1 MLRILVPIDGSD
13 NALRALRH
21 IISTRNLYREPMEL
35 HLLNVQL
42 PVASGAVKMFIS
54 QQQLNDLYRDEGA
67 AALKDARA
75 LLDQAGVS
83 YQHHIGVGD
92 LAGTIVSYAKEKQC
106 RQIVIGTRGRGTFAG
121 ALLGSVTTKVIHLAD
136 MPVVLVK

>member
-1 MLRILVPIDGSD
+1 MMKILLPVDGSE
-13 NALRALRH
+13 NSLRAVQH
-21 IISTRNLYREPMEL
+21 VIAMKEQYSDPIEV

-54 QQQLNDLYRDEGA
+54 QQQLNDFYRDEGV

-92 LAGTIVSYAKEKQC
+92 LAGTIMAYAKDKQC
-106 RQIVIGTRGRGTFAG
+106 RQIVIGTRGRGSFAG
-121 ALLGSVTTKVIHLAD
+121 ALLGSVATKVVHLAD
-136 MPVVLVK
+136 IPVLLIK

>member
-1 MLRILVPIDGSD
+1 MKILLPVDGSE
-13 NALRALRH
+13 NSLRAVRH
-21 IISTRNLYREPMEL
+21 VITMKEHYRDPIEV

-42 PVASGAVKMFIS
+42 PVVSGAVKMFIS
-54 QQQLNDLYRDEGA
+54 QQQLNDFYHDEGV

-92 LAGTIVSYAKEKQC
+92 LAGTIVTYAKEKQC
-106 RQIVIGTRGRGTFAG
+106 RQIVIGTRGRGSFAG

-136 MPVVLVK
+136 MPILLIK

>member
-1 MLRILVPIDGSD
+1 MMKMLLPVDGSE
-13 NALRALRH
+13 NSLRAVQQV
-21 IISTRNLYREPMEL
+21 IAMKEQYSEPIEV

-54 QQQLNDLYRDEGA
+54 QQQLNDFYRDEGM

-92 LAGTIVSYAKEKQC
+92 LAGTITSYAKDKQC
-106 RQIVIGTRGRGTFAG
+106 RQIVIGTRGRGSFAG
-121 ALLGSVTTKVIHLAD
+121 ALLGSVATKVVHLAD
-136 MPVVLVK
+136 IPVLLIK

>member
-1 MLRILVPIDGSD
+1 MKILLPVDGSE
-13 NALRALRH
+13 NSLRALQQV
-21 IISTRNLYREPMEL
+21 IAMKEQYSEPIEV

-54 QQQLNDLYRDEGA
+54 QQQLNDFYRDEGM

-92 LAGTIVSYAKEKQC
+92 LAGTITSYAKDKQC
-106 RQIVIGTRGRGTFAG
+106 RQIVIGTRGRGSFAG
-121 ALLGSVTTKVIHLAD
+121 ALLGSVATKVVHLAD
-136 MPVVLVK
+136 IPVLLIK

>member
-1 MLRILVPIDGSD
+1 MVKILLPVDGSE
-13 NALRALRH
+13 NSLRAVRH
-21 IISTRNLYREPMEL
+21 VIAMKEQYRDPIEV

-54 QQQLNDLYRDEGA
+54 QQQLNDFYRDEGVV
-67 AALKDARA
+67 ALKDARA

-106 RQIVIGTRGRGTFAG
+106 RQIVIGTRGRGSFAG
-121 ALLGSVTTKVIHLAD
+121 ALLGSVAVKVIHLAD
-136 MPVVLVK
+136 MPVLLIK

>member
-1 MLRILVPIDGSD
+1 MMKILLPVDGSE
-13 NALRALRH
+13 NSLRAVQH
-21 IISTRNLYREPMEL
+21 VIAMKEQYSDPIEV

-54 QQQLNDLYRDEGA
+54 QQQLNDFYRDEGV

-92 LAGTIVSYAKEKQC
+92 LAGTITAYAKDKQC
-106 RQIVIGTRGRGTFAG
+106 RQIVIGTRGRGSFAG
-121 ALLGSVTTKVIHLAD
+121 ALLGSVATKVVHLAD
-136 MPVVLVK
+136 IPVLLIK

>member
-1 MLRILVPIDGSD
+1 MKILLPVDGSE
-13 NALRALRH
+13 NSLRAVQH
-21 IISTRNLYREPMEL
+21 VIAMKEQYSDPIEV

-54 QQQLNDLYRDEGA
+54 QQQLNEFYRDEGM
-67 AALKDARA
+67 AALKEARA

-92 LAGTIVSYAKEKQC
+92 LAGTITSYAKDKQC
-106 RQIVIGTRGRGTFAG
+106 RQIVIGTRGRGSFAG
-121 ALLGSVTTKVIHLAD
+121 ALLGSVATKVVHLAD
-136 MPVVLVK
+136 IPVLLIK

>member
-1 MLRILVPIDGSD
+1 MKMLLPVDGSE
-13 NALRALRH
+13 NSLRAVQH
-21 IISTRNLYREPMEL
+21 VIAMKEQYSDPIEV

-54 QQQLNDLYRDEGA
+54 QQQLNDFYRDEGV

-92 LAGTIVSYAKEKQC
+92 LAATITAYAKDKQC
-106 RQIVIGTRGRGTFAG
+106 RQIVIGTRGRGSFAG
-121 ALLGSVTTKVIHLAD
+121 ALLGSVATKVVHLAD
-136 MPVVLVK
+136 IPVLLIK

>member
-1 MLRILVPIDGSD
+1 MKILLPVDGSE
-13 NALRALRH
+13 NSLRAVQH
-21 IISTRNLYREPMEL
+21 VIAMKEQYSDPIEV

-54 QQQLNDLYRDEGA
+54 QQQLNDFYRDEGV

-92 LAGTIVSYAKEKQC
+92 LAGTITSYAKDKQC
-106 RQIVIGTRGRGTFAG
+106 RQIVIGTRGRGSFAG
-121 ALLGSVTTKVIHLAD
+121 ALLGSVATKVVHLAD
-136 MPVVLVK
+136 IPVLLIK

>member
-1 MLRILVPIDGSD
+1 MKILLPVDGSE
-13 NALRALRH
+13 NSLRAVQQV
-21 IISTRNLYREPMEL
+21 IAMKEQYSEPIEV

-54 QQQLNDLYRDEGA
+54 QQQLNDFYRDEGMA
-67 AALKDARA
+67 VLKDARA

-92 LAGTIVSYAKEKQC
+92 LAGTITAYAKDKQC
-106 RQIVIGTRGRGTFAG
+106 RQIVIGTRGRGSFAG
-121 ALLGSVTTKVIHLAD
+121 ALLGSVATKVVHLAD
-136 MPVVLVK
+136 IPVLLIK

>member
-1 MLRILVPIDGSD
+1 MMKILLPVDGSE
-13 NALRALRH
+13 NSLRAVQH
-21 IISTRNLYREPMEL
+21 VIAMKEQYSDPIEV

-54 QQQLNDLYRDEGA
+54 QQQLNDFYRDEGM
-67 AALKDARA
+67 AALKEARA

-92 LAGTIVSYAKEKQC
+92 LAGTITSYAKDKQC
-106 RQIVIGTRGRGTFAG
+106 RQIVIGTRGRGSFAG
-121 ALLGSVTTKVIHLAD
+121 ALLGSVATKVVHLAD
-136 MPVVLVK
+136 IPVLLIK

>member
-1 MLRILVPIDGSD
+1 MKMLLPVDGSE
-13 NALRALRH
+13 NSLRAVQH
-21 IISTRNLYREPMEL
+21 VIAMKEQYSDPIEV

-54 QQQLNDLYRDEGA
+54 QQQLNDFYRDEGM
-67 AALKDARA
+67 AALKEARA

-92 LAGTIVSYAKEKQC
+92 LAGTITSYAKDKQC
-106 RQIVIGTRGRGTFAG
+106 RQIVIGTRGRGSFAG
-121 ALLGSVTTKVIHLAD
+121 ALLGSVATKVVHLAD
-136 MPVVLVK
+136 IPVLLIK

>member
-1 MLRILVPIDGSD
+1 MKILLPVDGSE
-13 NALRALRH
+13 NSLRAVQH
-21 IISTRNLYREPMEL
+21 VIAMKKQYSEPIEV

-54 QQQLNDLYRDEGA
+54 QEQLNNFYRDEGV

-92 LAGTIVSYAKEKQC
+92 LAGTITAYAKDKQC
-106 RQIVIGTRGRGTFAG
+106 RQIVIGTRGRGSFAG
-121 ALLGSVTTKVIHLAD
+121 ALLGSVATKVVHLAD
-136 MPVVLVK
+136 IPVLLIK

>member
-1 MLRILVPIDGSD
+1 MKILLPVDGSE
-13 NALRALRH
+13 NSLRAVRH
-21 IISTRNLYREPMEL
+21 VIAMKEQYRDPIEV

-54 QQQLNDLYRDEGA
+54 QQQLNDFYRDEGVV
-67 AALKDARA
+67 ALKDARA

-106 RQIVIGTRGRGTFAG
+106 RQIVIGTRGRGSFAG
-121 ALLGSVTTKVIHLAD
+121 ALLGSVAVKVIHLAD
-136 MPVVLVK
+136 MPVLLIK

>member
-1 MLRILVPIDGSD
+1 MKMLLPVDGSE
-13 NALRALRH
+13 NSLRAVQH
-21 IISTRNLYREPMEL
+21 VIAMKEQYSDPSEV

-54 QQQLNDLYRDEGA
+54 QQQLNDFYRDEGM

-92 LAGTIVSYAKEKQC
+92 LAGTITSYAKDKQC
-106 RQIVIGTRGRGTFAG
+106 RQIVIGTRGRGSFAG
-121 ALLGSVTTKVIHLAD
+121 ALLGSVATKVVHLAD
-136 MPVVLVK
+136 IPVLLIK

>member
-1 MLRILVPIDGSD
+1 MKMLLPVDGSE
-13 NALRALRH
+13 NSLRAVQH
-21 IISTRNLYREPMEL
+21 VIAMKEQYSDPIEV

-54 QQQLNDLYRDEGA
+54 QQQLNDFYRDEGV

-92 LAGTIVSYAKEKQC
+92 LAGTITSYAKDKQC
-106 RQIVIGTRGRGTFAG
+106 RQIVIGTRGRGSFAG
-121 ALLGSVTTKVIHLAD
+121 ALLGSVATKVVHLAD
-136 MPVVLVK
+136 IPVLLIK

>member
-1 MLRILVPIDGSD
+1 MKMLLPVDGSE
-13 NALRALRH
+13 NSLRAVQH
-21 IISTRNLYREPMEL
+21 VIAMKEQYSDPIEV

-54 QQQLNDLYRDEGA
+54 QQQLNDFYRDEGVV
-67 AALKDARA
+67 ALKDARA

-92 LAGTIVSYAKEKQC
+92 LAGTITSYAKDKQC
-106 RQIVIGTRGRGTFAG
+106 RQIVIGTRGRGSFAG
-121 ALLGSVTTKVIHLAD
+121 ALLGSVATKVVHLAD
-136 MPVVLVK
+136 IPVLLIK

>member
-1 MLRILVPIDGSD
+1 MKILLPVDGSE
-13 NALRALRH
+13 NSLRAVQH
-21 IISTRNLYREPMEL
+21 IIAMKKQYSEPIEV

-54 QQQLNDLYRDEGA
+54 QQQLDDFYRDEGMA
-67 AALKDARA
+67 VLKDARA

-92 LAGTIVSYAKEKQC
+92 LAGTITSYAKDKQC
-106 RQIVIGTRGRGTFAG
+106 RQIVIGTRGRGSFAG
-121 ALLGSVTTKVIHLAD
+121 ALLGSVATKVVHLAD
-136 MPVVLVK
+136 IPVLLIK

>member
-1 MLRILVPIDGSD
+1 MKILLPVDGSE
-13 NALRALRH
+13 NSLRAVQH
-21 IISTRNLYREPMEL
+21 VIAMKEQYSDPIEV

-54 QQQLNDLYRDEGA
+54 QQQLNDFYRDEGVA
-67 AALKDARA
+67 VLKDARA

-92 LAGTIVSYAKEKQC
+92 LAGTITAYAKDKQC
-106 RQIVIGTRGRGTFAG
+106 RQIVIGTRGRGSFAG
-121 ALLGSVTTKVIHLAD
+121 ALLGSVATKVVHLAD
-136 MPVVLVK
+136 MPVLLIK

>member
-1 MLRILVPIDGSD
+1 MMKILLPVDGSE
-13 NALRALRH
+13 NSLRAVQQ
-21 IISTRNLYREPMEL
+21 IIAMKEQYSEPIEV

-42 PVASGAVKMFIS
+42 PVASGAVKMFIG
-54 QQQLNDLYRDEGA
+54 QQQLNDFYRDEGV

-92 LAGTIVSYAKEKQC
+92 LAGTITAYAKDKQC
-106 RQIVIGTRGRGTFAG
+106 RQIVIGTRGRGSFAG
-121 ALLGSVTTKVIHLAD
+121 ALLGSVATKVVHLAD
-136 MPVVLVK
+136 IPVLLIK

>member
-1 MLRILVPIDGSD
+1 MKILLPVDGSE
-13 NALRALRH
+13 NSLRAVQH
-21 IISTRNLYREPMEL
+21 VIAMKEQYSDPIEV

-54 QQQLNDLYRDEGA
+54 QQQLNDFYRDEGVA
-67 AALKDARA
+67 AVKDARA

-92 LAGTIVSYAKEKQC
+92 LAGTITSYAKDKQC
-106 RQIVIGTRGRGTFAG
+106 RQIVIGTRGRGGFAG
-121 ALLGSVTTKVIHLAD
+121 ALLGSVATKVVHLAD
-136 MPVVLVK
+136 IPVLLIK

>member
-1 MLRILVPIDGSD
+1 MKILLPVDGSE
-13 NALRALRH
+13 NSLRAVRH
-21 IISTRNLYREPMEL
+21 VIAMKEQYRDPIEA

-54 QQQLNDLYRDEGA
+54 QQQLNDFYRDEGVV
-67 AALKDARA
+67 ALKDARA

-106 RQIVIGTRGRGTFAG
+106 RQIVIGTRGRGSFAG
-121 ALLGSVTTKVIHLAD
+121 ALLGSVAVKVIHLAD
-136 MPVVLVK
+136 MPVLLIK

>member
-1 MLRILVPIDGSD
+1 MKILLPVDGSE
-13 NALRALRH
+13 NSLRAVQH
-21 IISTRNLYREPMEL
+21 VIAMKKQYSEPIEV

-54 QQQLNDLYRDEGA
+54 QEQLNNFYRDEGVA
-67 AALKDARA
+67 AVKDARA

-92 LAGTIVSYAKEKQC
+92 LAGTITAYAKDKQC
-106 RQIVIGTRGRGTFAG
+106 RQIVVGTRGRGSFAG
-121 ALLGSVTTKVIHLAD
+121 ALLGSVATKVVHLAD
-136 MPVVLVK
+136 IPVLLIK

>member
-1 MLRILVPIDGSD
+1 MKMLLPVDGSE
-13 NALRALRH
+13 NSLRAVQH
-21 IISTRNLYREPMEL
+21 VIAMKEQYSDPIEV

-54 QQQLNDLYRDEGA
+54 QQQLNDFYRDEGV

-83 YQHHIGVGD
+83 YQHHIGLGD
-92 LAGTIVSYAKEKQC
+92 LAGTITAYAKDKQC
-106 RQIVIGTRGRGTFAG
+106 RQIVIGTRGRGSFAG
-121 ALLGSVTTKVIHLAD
+121 ALLGSVATKVVHLAD
-136 MPVVLVK
+136 IPVLLIK

>member
-1 MLRILVPIDGSD
+1 MRILLPVDGSE
-13 NALRALRH
+13 NSLRAVQH
-21 IISTRNLYREPMEL
+21 VIAMKEQYSDPIEV

-54 QQQLNDLYRDEGA
+54 QQQLNDFYRDEGV

-92 LAGTIVSYAKEKQC
+92 LAGTITSYAKDKQC
-106 RQIVIGTRGRGTFAG
+106 RQIVIGTRGRGSFAG
-121 ALLGSVTTKVIHLAD
+121 ALLGSVATKVVHLAD
-136 MPVVLVK
+136 IPVLLIK

>member
-1 MLRILVPIDGSD
+1 MKILLPVDGSE
-13 NALRALRH
+13 NSLRAVQH
-21 IISTRNLYREPMEL
+21 VIAMKEQYSDPIEV

-54 QQQLNDLYRDEGA
+54 QQQLNDFYRDEGVA
-67 AALKDARA
+67 AVKDARA

-92 LAGTIVSYAKEKQC
+92 LAGTITAYAKDKQC
-106 RQIVIGTRGRGTFAG
+106 RQIVVGTRGRGSFAG
-121 ALLGSVTTKVIHLAD
+121 ALLGSVATKVVHLAD
-136 MPVVLVK
+136 IPVLLIK

>member
-1 MLRILVPIDGSD
+1 MKILLPVDGSE
-13 NALRALRH
+13 NSLRAVQQ
-21 IISTRNLYREPMEL
+21 IIAMKEQYSEPIEV

-54 QQQLNDLYRDEGA
+54 QQQLNDFYRDEGMA
-67 AALKDARA
+67 VLKDARA

-92 LAGTIVSYAKEKQC
+92 LAGTITAYAKDKQC
-106 RQIVIGTRGRGTFAG
+106 RQIVIGTRGRGSFAG
-121 ALLGSVTTKVIHLAD
+121 ALLGSVATKVVHLAD
-136 MPVVLVK
+136 IPVLLIK

>member
-1 MLRILVPIDGSD
+1 MKILLPVDGSE
-13 NALRALRH
+13 NSLRAVQH
-21 IISTRNLYREPMEL
+21 VIAMKEQYSDPIEV

-54 QQQLNDLYRDEGA
+54 QQQLNDFYRDEGV

-106 RQIVIGTRGRGTFAG
+106 RQIVIGTRGRGSFAG
-121 ALLGSVTTKVIHLAD
+121 ALLGSVATKVVHLAD
-136 MPVVLVK
+136 IPVLLIK

>member
-1 MLRILVPIDGSD
+1 MKILLPVDGSE
-13 NALRALRH
+13 NSLRAVQH
-21 IISTRNLYREPMEL
+21 VIAMKEQYSDPIEV

-54 QQQLNDLYRDEGA
+54 QQQLNDFYRDEGVA
-67 AALKDARA
+67 AVKDARA

-92 LAGTIVSYAKEKQC
+92 LAGTITAYAKDKQC
-106 RQIVIGTRGRGTFAG
+106 RQIVIGTRGRGSFAG
-121 ALLGSVTTKVIHLAD
+121 ALLGSVATKVVHLAD
-136 MPVVLVK
+136 IPVLLIK

>member
-1 MLRILVPIDGSD
+1 MMKMLLPVDGSE
-13 NALRALRH
+13 NSLRAVQH
-21 IISTRNLYREPMEL
+21 VIAMKEQYSDPIEV

-54 QQQLNDLYRDEGA
+54 QQQLNDFYRDEGV

-92 LAGTIVSYAKEKQC
+92 LAGTITSYAKDKQC
-106 RQIVIGTRGRGTFAG
+106 RQIVIGTRGRGSFAG
-121 ALLGSVTTKVIHLAD
+121 ALLGSVATKVVHLAD
-136 MPVVLVK
+136 IPVLLIK